1 MRGRRLLLA
10 TALLLLATPAA
21 VAQSPGSAPAA
32 GESGS
37 TPTPPTTSA
46 TPALPTVRLGALLPL
61 TGPGAWF
68 GKEMRQGMEL
78 AIAALN
84 APRPQIPRADRLDG
98 VPGEDQ
104 KATAVAQR
112 ALARLLPA
120 PGVTMVLE
128 AVDLHP
134 LDVKRARDEF
144 ARLAGL
150 GAAVVF
156 TASAGP
162 ALAIQPLAA
171 ARGILVIHQGAA
183 TARFAQGSRTL
194 LHTRPSVDAQVDGL
208 LAHVAGRRL
217 RRLAVVAAGDE
228 FGKAVR
234 AAVSARSRERGGT
247 VVAEESLT
255 LDAPDLPAR
264 LRQLVRA
271 GPEAIVLGFRGPEL
285 GEMAERLRAARYVGP
300 LYLLDDDRSARLA
313 GGVALQGAVIVTD
326 AFVPELAAPSERF
339 AEAYRAKF
347 GETPSRYAAHAYDA
361 VVMLSEGL
369 RRSLADR
376 RGIPGGSRLR
386 EALTVLGR
394 VPSVYGDSVVLRD
407 DGSLAAPLALF
418 TVDGG
423 DLAFVRYVG
432 PADRS

>member
-1 MRGRRLLLA
+1 
-10 TALLLLATPAA
+10 
-21 VAQSPGSAPAA
+21 
-32 GESGS
+32 
-37 TPTPPTTSA
+37 
-46 TPALPTVRLGALLPL
+46 
-61 TGPGAWF
+61 
-68 GKEMRQGMEL
+68 
-78 AIAALN
+78 
-84 APRPQIPRADRLDG
+84 
-98 VPGEDQ
+98 
-104 KATAVAQR
+104 
-112 ALARLLPA
+112 
-120 PGVTMVLE
+120 
-128 AVDLHP
+128 
-134 LDVKRARDEF
+134 
-144 ARLAGL
+144 
-150 GAAVVF
+150 VF

-171 ARGILVIHQGAA
+171 ARDILVIHQGAA
-183 TARFAQGSRTL
+183 TARFAPGSRTL
-194 LHTRPSVDAQVDGL
+194 LRTRPSVDYQVDGL

-271 GPEAIVLGFRGPEL
+271 GPEAIVLGFRGPDL
-285 GEMAERLRAARYVGP
+285 GEVAERLRAARYVGA

-339 AEAYRAKF
+339 ADAYRAKF

-361 VVMLSEGL
+361 VVMLAEGI
-369 RRSLADR
+369 RRSIADR

-386 EALTVLGR
+386 EALTVLSR

-407 DGSLAAPLALF
+407 DGSLATPLALF

-423 DLAFVRYVG
+423 DLAFVHYVR